1 MLLQFNVIPASKCSK
16 KDVLTAID
24 IYCKSVDSGS
34 LTDTNEIMDYIW
46 NPRKNIDKKREM
58 FFYIL
63 YDQKS
68 NVVGFAEYAYLPNNQ
83 VLVLDYLCTKQR
95 NHMLFYIFYH
105 MVLQE
110 ITDILKKKGLFIR
123 YIITELSLIQKNGK
137 LIDIDSNYFR
147 HLLSNEN
154 YKLLKYPY
162 YHPPLL
168 KHEEATEFNI
178 AIKLLS
184 ADTNDFSLNKSQ
196 YFSIIEELYISHYL
210 EWFQNVDYFK
220 EIIDSL
226 LFRIKNELPKK
237 EANDGIALIQCQLF
251 DEGQCPKF
259 TAENITI
266 PRVKKK
272 KWKSI
277 ILIITWILLSIG
289 TFILCIVPAFTKIS
303 TLLCSFLTIIAGIIS
318 LVSFRHELF
327 GAK

>member
-154 YKLLKYPY
+154 YKLLKYYRGFP
-162 YHPPLL
+162 
-168 KHEEATEFNI
+168 N
-178 AIKLLS
+178 
-184 ADTNDFSLNKSQ
+184 
-196 YFSIIEELYISHYL
+196 
-210 EWFQNVDYFK
+210 
-220 EIIDSL
+220 
-226 LFRIKNELPKK
+226 
-237 EANDGIALIQCQLF
+237 
-251 DEGQCPKF
+251 
-259 TAENITI
+259 TI
-266 PRVKKK
+266 
-272 KWKSI
+272 
-277 ILIITWILLSIG
+277 
-289 TFILCIVPAFTKIS
+289 
-303 TLLCSFLTIIAGIIS
+303 
-318 LVSFRHELF
+318 
-327 GAK
+327 